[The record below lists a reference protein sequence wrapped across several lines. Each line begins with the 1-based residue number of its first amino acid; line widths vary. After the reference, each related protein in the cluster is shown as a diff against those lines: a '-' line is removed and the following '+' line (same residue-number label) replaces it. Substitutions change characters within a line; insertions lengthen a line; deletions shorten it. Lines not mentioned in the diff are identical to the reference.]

1 MREKLGGGGLKNPI
15 KNDQKSLKSGK
26 FKNFP

>member
-1 MREKLGGGGLKNPI
+1 MREKLEGGLKNPI